1 MDIIKA
7 LILGLIQ
14 GLTEFLPVSSSGHLV
29 LMQHYLKFPL
39 PPLLFDIMLH
49 FGTLLAVVYVFRKDL
64 LAILKSILEYFKHK
78 DIANNNIWFLLM
90 ILIGTIPTGLIGVL
104 FKPYFESLFSSVL
117 SVGFAL
123 LATAIILIL
132 AELLG
137 KKVKRERISV
147 VNALLI
153 GAIQGVAIIPGI
165 SRSGATISMAA
176 VQGIN
181 KEVSAKY
188 SFLLSIPAI
197 LGAIIL
203 EFGSGDLSILSNN
216 WYIYLS
222 GTLMAIFS
230 GVLAIKTLLWVLRK
244 YNFYIFSVYCAILG
258 LLVIWKNI

>member
-7 LILGLIQ
+7 LILGAVQ

-49 FGTLLAVVYVFRKDL
+49 FGTLLAMVYVFREDL
-64 LAILKSILEYFKHK
+64 LAILKSVIEYFKHK

-90 ILIGTIPTGLIGVL
+90 IIVGTIPTGLIGIL
-104 FKPYFESLFSSVL
+104 FKPYLESLFSSVL

-123 LATAIILIL
+123 LATAIILIS
-132 AELLG
+132 AELLE

-153 GAIQGVAIIPGI
+153 GTIQGVAIIPGI
-165 SRSGATISMAA
+165 SRSGATISMAVA
-176 VQGIN
+176 QGIN
-181 KEVSAKY
+181 REVAAKY
-188 SFLLSIPAI
+188 SFLLSMPAV

-203 EFGSGDLSILSNN
+203 EFDSGDLSILTNN

-230 GVLAIKTLLWVLRK
+230 GILAIKTLLWILRK
-244 YNFYIFSVYCAILG
+244 CNLYIFSAYCAILG
-258 LLVIWKNI
+258 SLVIWKNI